1 MSLGLALR
9 SADPAVYPKAELRLH
24 LLVELEPAYRVFFR
38 NLADLIVPPNEPPL
52 FLSSRPVLFP
62 RPFYIRTGVSWSV
75 VLESIAWHL
84 AAVPLLL
91 TLWTWSSGWE
101 RQRYPLQPATTA
113 LSYAQLTY
121 YSPTESFPARGASQ
135 GRGLPPDDAAMP
147 RQPVIHVTEERRQPV
162 TTPPTVKVSGAAPSR
177 MTSLKQETPAMPL
190 LAGGVRLGRGITL
203 PTTVVAPAPALQGS
217 IRAPGSGDIDIG
229 LSVVVPPTPRLPM
242 HAQRAGRGM
251 ANGTLGGPGAAIVAP
266 PPTISSRALLNG
278 GAGNSAIGVDIV
290 PPPPSVG
297 HAPILAGGAGHSPT
311 SAGVQVVPPP
321 PSVSGPVL
329 LNGGTGNSVISVDI
343 VSPPPSVGHASS
355 LAVGGGDSRIG
366 AGMQVVPPPPSISG
380 PGLLGDGTGNSVIGD
395 VVPPP
400 PSVGYASSL
409 AVGGGGDSR
418 TGAGVQVVPPP
429 PSIPR
434 SQVLGGSRGGNSPA
448 GMGVQGLPAP
458 GMGNRGEGT
467 GVGGANALSGT
478 GSQGSSGSGQRA
490 GTRTGNGGS
499 MSTSAGTETVAGLAS
514 DPAAGNTAPHGQQPT
529 PILRATIPPPA
540 EVVDDPGGTTRV
552 LLLRVIQ
559 LALTLPRTSYFSN
572 YEAFVAE
579 RSVNNHATQLIK
591 LVYIFLPYQRG
602 LTEYEVNNSKTL
614 RLRVTRDP
622 SCDESLL
629 SMTWPESEPTHGQP
643 QPVTSES
650 SKNKLPCYRTTA
662 DDYRKALKRAH

>member
-1 MSLGLALR
+1 MNQGLALR
-9 SADPAVYPKAELRLH
+9 SADPAVYPKADLRLQ

-38 NLADLIVPPNEPPL
+38 NLADFVLPPTEPPL

-62 RPFYIRTGVSWSV
+62 KPFYIRTGVPWAV
-75 VLESIAWHL
+75 VLESMAWHL

-101 RQRYPLQPATTA
+101 SQRYPLQQASTA

-135 GRGLPPDDAAMP
+135 DRGLPPDDTATP
-147 RQPVIHVTEERRQPV
+147 RQPVIHVTAERGQPV
-162 TTPPTVKVSGAAPSR
+162 MTPPTARVSGAAPSG
-177 MTSLKQETPAMPL
+177 MTSLKQETPAMPH

-217 IRAPGSGDIDIG
+217 IRTPGSGDIDIG

-242 HAQRAGRGM
+242 HEQRVGRGM
-251 ANGTLGGPGAAIVAP
+251 ANGTLGGPGAAIVP
-266 PPTISSRALLNG
+266 PPPSIRSRVLLEG
-278 GAGNSAIGVDIV
+278 GSGNSAIGVDVV

-297 HAPILAGGAGHSPT
+297 HAPILAVGAGDSRT
-311 SAGVQVVPPP
+311 GAGVQVVPPP
-321 PSVSGPVL
+321 ASISSRVL
-329 LNGGTGNSVISVDI
+329 LDGGSGNSAIGVD
-343 VSPPPSVGHASS
+343 VVPPPPSVGHAPI
-355 LAVGGGDSRIG
+355 LAVGAGDSPTG
-366 AGMQVVPPPPSISG
+366 AGEQVVPPPPSISSRVLTDG
-380 PGLLGDGTGNSVIGD
+380 GTGNSVIGVD

-400 PSVGYASSL
+400 PSVGHAPIL
-409 AVGGGGDSR
+409 AAGGGDSR

-434 SQVLGGSRGGNSPA
+434 SEVLGGSRGGNSPA
-448 GMGVQGLPAP
+448 GMGVQAWPAP

-467 GVGGANALSGT
+467 GVGGANTLSGA
-478 GSQGSSGSGQRA
+478 GSQRSSGSGQSA

-499 MSTSAGTETVAGLAS
+499 MSTSAGPETVAGLAS
-514 DPAAGNTAPHGQQPT
+514 DPAAGNTAPRGQQPT
-529 PILRATIPPPA
+529 PILRAAIPPPTK
-540 EVVDDPGGTTRV
+540 VVDDPGGTTRV

-572 YEAFVAE
+572 YEAFIAE
-579 RSVNNHATQLIK
+579 RSVNDHATQLIK

-602 LTEYEVNNSKTL
+602 LTENELNNSKTL

-643 QPVTSES
+643 QPITSES